1 MVTLRPLREDEYEAW
16 DAAHR
21 AEYEHG
27 LVEFAGL
34 SADAARVK
42 VEHDIA
48 AVLPD
53 GLRTADTWIWA
64 IEADGRQVGTVW
76 LGFRGSGPWL
86 YDITIDEA
94 ERGRGYGRGA
104 MLALEDEVRAARPRE
119 RDAERLGR
127 ERGRPRSLPLARL
140 RRGVGAH
147 AQAALAGSNATTAAG
162 RGVERDVG
170 RLVAQ
175 AERSCRTREPREV
188 RAQRCSSLVC
198 PGGDGLSRPAPRR
211 RIRTTAGVGSTNERH
226 QSLRSGCTASATI
239 LPSGSL
245 GVPERDAELARRAVA
260 AIREHDEHA
269 AQDPVR
275 RGVEDGSNDGVG
287 ESENAQRRLRHS

>member
-76 LGFRGSGPWL
+76 VGFRGSGPWL

-104 MLALEDEVRAARPRE
+104 MLALEDEVR
-119 RDAERLGR
+119 RLGH
-127 ERGRPRSLPLARL
+127 ESVTLNVWGGNDVARGLYRSLGYVEESVHMHKRL
-140 RRGVGAH
+140 
-147 AQAALAGSNATTAAG
+147 
-162 RGVERDVG
+162 
-170 RLVAQ
+170 
-175 AERSCRTREPREV
+175 
-188 RAQRCSSLVC
+188 
-198 PGGDGLSRPAPRR
+198 
-211 RIRTTAGVGSTNERH
+211 
-226 QSLRSGCTASATI
+226 
-239 LPSGSL
+239 
-245 GVPERDAELARRAVA
+245 
-260 AIREHDEHA
+260 
-269 AQDPVR
+269 
-275 RGVEDGSNDGVG
+275 
-287 ESENAQRRLRHS
+287 